1 MEIFRND
8 CVFCV
13 FLNVYLGDMELYFYI
28 FCYMGLIWKLE
39 FMMYIY
45 IFFFFVKLINVIE
58 RLICMGS
65 YNINIGV
72 LSKSGFI

>member
-1 MEIFRND
+1 MFL
-8 CVFCV
+8 CVFKCLFRRYGRV
-13 FLNVYLGDMELYFYI
+13 FLYFLLYGFNLEIGIYDVYVY
-28 FCYMGLIWKLE
+28 
-39 FMMYIY
+39 
-45 IFFFFVKLINVIE
+45 FFFFVKLINVIE